1 MHHILQEKKFKKNK
15 ATVEMKKSDV
25 ENKQFLKEMLVTFH
39 YAYHSTLPSFYLW
52 FPFNRKMGL
61 LQLPESSNKSST
73 SFRIQ
78 WFCDSWGNFKVRSWQ

>member
-39 YAYHSTLPSFYLW
+39 YAYHSTLPLFYLW

-61 LQLPESSNKSST
+61 L
-73 SFRIQ
+73 
-78 WFCDSWGNFKVRSWQ
+78 